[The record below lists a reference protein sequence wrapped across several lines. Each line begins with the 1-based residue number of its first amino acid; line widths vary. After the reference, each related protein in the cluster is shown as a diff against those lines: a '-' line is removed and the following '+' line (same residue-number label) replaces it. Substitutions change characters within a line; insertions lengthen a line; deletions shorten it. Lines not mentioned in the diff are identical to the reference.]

1 MEQNWLK
8 QIIDWINDYVDV
20 AKLSADVK
28 VALVERFEELMET
41 DTVPEVIK
49 QLYNEFKDDYALSVD
64 EISAIIIEY
73 ISQATQKI
81 K

>member
-8 QIIDWINDYVDV
+8 LVVDWINDYVDV

-28 VALVERFEELMET
+28 VALVARFEELMET

-49 QLYNEFKDDYALSVD
+49 QLYNEFKDDYALSLD

-73 ISQATQKI
+73 ISQATQNLK
-81 K
+81 

>member
-8 QIIDWINDYVDV
+8 QIVDWINDYVDV

-28 VALVERFEELMET
+28 VALVARFEELMET

-73 ISQATQKI
+73 ISQATQNLK
-81 K
+81 